1 MADPAEAI
9 KRLEKR
15 ILSASAI
22 TREDA
27 AFIARIPVRHLPALI
42 ASANAIRSR
51 FRGNRIRLCSIVN
64 AKSGACPEDCAFCAQ
79 SCRSKAH
86 ITRYPLM
93 EKEHIIERAREAKA
107 FGVRRFSIVTG
118 GRTVS
123 RSDLVTI
130 AETISAIKNL
140 GLMPCASLGLLDRE
154 SLAILKKAGLERY
167 HHNLETSN
175 RYFPKM
181 CSTHS
186 YADKLRTIRSAREV
200 GLSLCVGGIFG
211 LGETW
216 RDRIDMAFSLRELD
230 VDSVPI
236 NFLIPIS
243 GTPLGNKPLLMPL
256 EALKIISL
264 YRFVLPDK
272 EIRICG
278 GRSQVL
284 GDCHSMIFFAGADA
298 VMTGNYLTT
307 PGRTPG
313 DDIALIQ
320 NLQLRV

>member
-1 MADPAEAI
+1 
-9 KRLEKR
+9 
-15 ILSASAI
+15 
-22 TREDA
+22 
-27 AFIARIPVRHLPALI
+27 
-42 ASANAIRSR
+42 
-51 FRGNRIRLCSIVN
+51 
-64 AKSGACPEDCAFCAQ
+64 
-79 SCRSKAH
+79 
-86 ITRYPLM
+86 M